1 MTQIIVFLVLTLA
14 GTLLGWLTKINPITE
29 SYFSVFASFALV
41 VGLYGSVVGINLEAI
56 RNRRRLAIIIITVA
70 VPLQIVATGWLMYL
84 IFPASVS
91 FLLAV
96 AIDQIDPLSVDTL
109 LQDKD
114 SMSEEAKGILRV
126 WAAFDDPMTVI
137 FGFLI
142 LLPMVTGESLGF
154 DLMAYLFGLALNLIP
169 ALLIWLVY
177 RYTKLLKNRAF
188 AITLLIAT
196 LILAFATE
204 SYLLAAMTGLLI
216 RPFPEQA
223 LSRVITVLYY
233 LVIII
238 VGMAIF
244 SYGVDLRL
252 GILLAV
258 VEFFVIQP
266 MSSLILF
273 NGTVNDIF
281 RIAFA
286 QQNGL
291 TTLLMGLAFQSLG
304 FEVLHILLPAII
316 VINICNL
323 IVNKI
328 YSWKEAKGL
337 IVFR

>member
-1 MTQIIVFLVLTLA
+1 MIQITIFLVLTLV
-14 GTLLGWLTKINPITE
+14 GTLLGRITGVNPITE
-29 SYFSVFASFALV
+29 QYFSVFASLALV
-41 VGLYGSVVGINLEAI
+41 IGLYGSVVGINLDAI
-56 RNRRRLAIIIITVA
+56 RNRRRLAIIIVTIA
-70 VPLQIVATGWLMYL
+70 VPLQIIATGWLMYL
-84 IFPASVS
+84 VFPVGVS

-109 LQDKD
+109 LQDKE

-126 WAAFDDPMTVI
+126 WAAFDDPVTVI

-142 LLPMVTGESLGF
+142 LLPMVTGKSLGF
-154 DLMAYLFGLALNLIP
+154 NIGTYLIGLAFNLVP

-177 RYTKLLKNRAF
+177 RYTSLLQNRTLS
-188 AITLLIAT
+188 IVLLIAT

-204 SYLLAAMTGLLI
+204 SYLLAAITGLLI
-216 RPFPEQA
+216 RPFPENA
-223 LSRVITVLYY
+223 LSRLIAVLYY

-258 VEFFVIQP
+258 IEFFVVQP
-266 MSSLILF
+266 LSALILF

-304 FEVLHILLPAII
+304 FEVLHILLPAI
-316 VINICNL
+316 VVVNTFNL
-323 IVNKI
+323 VVNKI

-337 IVFR
+337 ITFR